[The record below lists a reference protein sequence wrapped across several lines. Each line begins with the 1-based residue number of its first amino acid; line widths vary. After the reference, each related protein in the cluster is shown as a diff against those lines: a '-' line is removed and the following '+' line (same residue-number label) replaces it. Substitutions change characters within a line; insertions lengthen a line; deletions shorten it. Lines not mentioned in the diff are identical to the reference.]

1 VDEQG
6 TRWSSRTRGRG
17 LDLGSGSSLITL
29 GAWRRRAPPPQTTRT
44 TLALYG
50 LNTAVG
56 IGLSKAPRLKLGL
69 GERHGREI
77 VPKRAAAGDLGER
90 PIPSLGHIRTPGA
103 QRRTPLKKTG
113 FDRRGMNG
121 NQPIDNALKQ
131 VKPLGLLKSP
141 DQIFT

>member
-1 VDEQG
+1 M
-6 TRWSSRTRGRG
+6 TGRG
-17 LDLGSGSSLITL
+17 DRDG
-29 GAWRRRAPPPQTTRT
+29 RARDQAGQPHARAART

-90 PIPSLGHIRTPGA
+90 PIPSLGHIRTTGA
-103 QRRTPLKKTG
+103 QRRTPLQKTG

-141 DQIFT
+141 DQIFA